1 MRAILYTVV
10 LLVSLFSC
18 KSVSKMVEKGEY
30 DKAFN
35 YAIKK
40 LEGERNKKTEYV
52 KALEKAYFKLQ
63 SASLRDIERYNA
75 SEKPE
80 NWSKVLNVFNTMESR
95 QNRLDALIP
104 LVSEDGYVGSFEIK
118 NYRNEI
124 AKAEDNTCHYY
135 YNNASSLIDRSE
147 NLKDKLLARQAY
159 DELKKIERFKSNYRD
174 SELLKEKALRLGLTK
189 IHVEIYNDLRDFHS
203 NDVERELSDL
213 PLSRLDDL
221 WNDFSFANS
230 KESPDYIVVLE
241 LRDIF
246 FSPER
251 ERVNTYSDATE
262 ILVRKEKVK
271 EKRDTSFVWVEKEV
285 FEKIRADVT
294 EVFRE
299 KQSELKGNIRIID
312 HRTNESINNI
322 PVNVLHNFKG
332 YGCKFIGD
340 ERALTQESKN
350 RMDGFLEI
358 FPSDFNMADDL
369 SNAFKD
375 VVMNEIKSFRFN

>member
-1 MRAILYTVV
+1 
-10 LLVSLFSC
+10 
-18 KSVSKMVEKGEY
+18 MVEKGEY

-63 SASLRDIERYNA
+63 SASLREIERYNA
-75 SEKPE
+75 AEKPE
-80 NWSKVLNVFNTMESR
+80 NWSRVLNVYNNMESR
-95 QNRLDALIP
+95 QNRLDALLP
-104 LVSEDGYVGSFEIK
+104 LVSEDGYTAHFDIK
-118 NYRNEI
+118 NYHSEI
-124 AKAEDNTCHYY
+124 ATAEENTCHYY
-135 YNNASSLIDRSE
+135 YNNALSLLDRSE
-147 NLKDKLLARQAY
+147 KSKDKMLSRQAY
-159 DELKKIERFKSNYRD
+159 DELKKIERYKSRFRD
-174 SELLKEKALRLGLTK
+174 SESLKEKALRLGLTR

-203 NDVERELSDL
+203 NDIERELSDL

-221 WNDFSFANS
+221 WNDYSFADN
-230 KESPDYIVVLE
+230 KVRPDYIVVLE
-241 LRDIF
+241 LRDVS

-251 ERVNTYSDATE
+251 ERVNTYSEATE

-285 FEKIRADVT
+285 FEKVRADIT

-299 KQSELKGNIRIID
+299 KQSELRGNIRIID
-312 HRTNESINNI
+312 TRTNESINNI

-332 YGCKFIGD
+332 YGCKFVGD

-350 RMDGFLEI
+350 RMDGFLEM

-375 VVMNEIKSFRFN
+375 VVMNEIDNIRFN